1 MSTDFGEASC
11 IRKLLKHRL
20 DNEAKTKIF
29 LKITGTTDKYEIT
42 YDQTAVKKK
51 IISDLKKEVQ
61 ELKDAFKQKGK
72 KKKKELEL
80 EKDEYFDWDN
90 NQ

>member
-1 MSTDFGEASC
+1 M
-11 IRKLLKHRL
+11 
-20 DNEAKTKIF
+20 
-29 LKITGTTDKYEIT
+29 
-42 YDQTAVKKK
+42 KKK

-61 ELKDAFKQKGK
+61 ELKDAFKLKGK

-90 NQ
+90 